1 MLAFIYELCV
11 DWPMWCIVLRKED
24 IPMKR
29 FLRDVLV
36 TVVATILAAV
46 VVRLLN
52 L

>member
-1 MLAFIYELCV
+1 M
-11 DWPMWCIVLRKED
+11 VLRKED

-36 TVVATILAAV
+36 TAVSTILAAV

>member
-1 MLAFIYELCV
+1 MSARGH
-11 DWPMWCIVLRKED
+11 VLRKED
-24 IPMKR
+24 TPMVH

-36 TVVATILAAV
+36 ALAAAVLAAV

>member
-1 MLAFIYELCV
+1 MISGMRTDRLPDVGHI
-11 DWPMWCIVLRKED
+11 LRKED

-29 FLRDVLV
+29 FLRDVLAAF
-36 TVVATILAAV
+36 VAAVLAAV